1 MSAQLHSELFNGGNR
16 LKILVSVKFTFKIY
30 IKNNIGKIRSF
41 LEKNVYL
48 KTSEPT
54 CNYHLIIF
62 TKFQYF
68 QSISAIK
75 QFRMQLF
82 VSIDT
87 LLSCGQH
94 LHKRTISLR
103 RAV

>member
-1 MSAQLHSELFNGGNR
+1 

-62 TKFQYF
+62 TKFRGSKTNNESQRR
-68 QSISAIK
+68 IWKWRATKLIDRLAIIIYTRK
-75 QFRMQLF
+75 MNY
-82 VSIDT
+82 
-87 LLSCGQH
+87 
-94 LHKRTISLR
+94 LHES
-103 RAV
+103 